1 MDSKSKN
8 EDEHPAY
15 ASVRDM
21 TYFTILLIL
30 DNIWGTDFW
39 KPDAFPVTKL
49 TVRALKGTQTTNG
62 QSHCIYHKLRSAIV
76 M

>member
-49 TVRALKGTQTTNG
+49 TESEHWRELKPLMDRATAYTINWEVPL
-62 QSHCIYHKLRSAIV
+62 
-76 M
+76 